1 MTQWKYFSNIN
12 FKYRKQFLKKT
23 EREKKTFISNV
34 FINLFLFYYKIKKI
48 IYDNETQIIN

>member
-1 MTQWKYFSNIN
+1 M
-12 FKYRKQFLKKT
+12 